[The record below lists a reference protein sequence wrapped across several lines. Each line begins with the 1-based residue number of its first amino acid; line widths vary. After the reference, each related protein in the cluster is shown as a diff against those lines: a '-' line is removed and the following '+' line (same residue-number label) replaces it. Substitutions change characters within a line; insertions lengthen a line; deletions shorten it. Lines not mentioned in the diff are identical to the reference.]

1 MMRYLLLSVLV
12 VCVIGVMIP
21 SVFGESIIK
30 EKDCEIIGKE
40 LDSNIKCRLVI
51 QNPEGLSVTINS
63 HNAQYYD
70 QEKNIMYFGHSNNWM
85 HDYVVV
91 EMDNFN
97 IVDQVQCEGITTG
110 TYTKTTTYPCEL
122 QIEPNWQINSDA
134 LDSYV
139 IINTAVDGDFIQYEE
154 DVIFATAYRSGSY
167 GVCESWVALYDYD
180 WEMIRWLDDYTTA
193 SWVGPGSNYS
203 NQCTAVNLE
212 NKFVQS
218 NTEIPYI
225 YYILRGNYAYS
236 DSKPGLH
243 VMRGDTFVDVHTYKT
258 DKVDKGGKARQNK
271 IFLDED
277 KNELYYF
284 LSETIYQIKGMGEI
298 KSTPPPA
305 AAVSEPVAEKVSEP
319 IQKASTECGKNH
331 DYTFVDGM
339 CTKQFDEAKLG
350 AKWRWDF
357 SDTLEDNPKLSIQ
370 VKLIDPSGKIIQDR
384 FVASHGKLAIEF
396 PETGM
401 VGDYQLIWQFHSG
414 GKVIKQYRQ
423 IIPIVGEEQ
432 QSSEGCGE
440 GTVLVNGVCQLAPT
454 QSKTTSMSI
463 EPLYIIIGVVAIGGV
478 IGAIAVAK
486 RGSKTPKPAKQ
497 DLDEYEEQYLAKE
510 KPRRKPVEKKE
521 TSSSCSN
528 CGTSLKPTAKFC
540 GSCGTPVS

>member
-1 MMRYLLLSVLV
+1 MRYLLLSVLV

-91 EMDNFN
+91 EMDNFT

-110 TYTKTTTYPCEL
+110 TYVKTTTYPCEL
-122 QIEPNWQINSDA
+122 QIEPNWQINSDVF
-134 LDSYV
+134 DSRAYSF
-139 IINTAVDGDFIQYEE
+139 ADGDFIQYEE

-167 GVCESWVALYDYD
+167 GVCETWVALYDYD
-180 WEMIRWLDDYTTA
+180 WKMIRWLDDYTTW
-193 SWVGPGSNYS
+193 SSIGPGSNYT
-203 NQCTAVNLE
+203 NQCGAGNLE

-225 YYILRGNYAYS
+225 YYIIRS

-243 VMRGDTFVDVHTYKT
+243 VMNGDTFTDVHIYKT
-258 DKVDKGGKARQNK
+258 DLEEAWGVSYTKKAT

-284 LSETIYQIKGMGEI
+284 LGETIYQIKGMGEI
-298 KSTPPPA
+298 KSTPTPTA
-305 AAVSEPVAEKVSEP
+305 AVSEP
-319 IQKASTECGKNH
+319 IQKASTECSS

-357 SDTLEDNPKLSIQ
+357 SDTLEDNPKWSIQ

-384 FVASHGKLAIEF
+384 FVASHGKLAVEF

-401 VGDYQLIWQFHSG
+401 LGDYQLIWQFHFD
-414 GKVIKQYRQ
+414 GKVIKQYRH

-432 QSSEGCGE
+432 QSSEGCGA

-454 QSKTTSMSI
+454 QSKTSSMSI
-463 EPLYIIIGVVAIGGV
+463 EPLYIIIAVVGIGGI
-478 IGAIAVAK
+478 IGVIAVAK
-486 RGSKTPKPAKQ
+486 RGSKTPKPVAKPKPAKQ
-497 DLDEYEEQYLAKE
+497 
-510 KPRRKPVEKKE
+510 KPVEKKE
-521 TSSSCSN
+521 TSAFCEN
-528 CGTSLKPTAKFC
+528 CGNTLNPKAKFC
-540 GSCGTPVS
+540 GGCGTARS